1 MKKTMNKKKEL
12 IGALCFVALFGYMT
26 LLTTRL
32 NTGVKP
38 YTYTIVL
45 GGLLFSLMYLVRSAV
60 ALKKADKAEAAK
72 GETTTSGR
80 LKWVFITFGCAI
92 LYGLAFYYLGYII
105 STVVYVAL
113 FAYMV
118 NKDAKKWVYPLVGVV
133 LVVFLYFVFGRF
145 LNVMLPKGILNIG

>member
-1 MKKTMNKKKEL
+1 MNKNKKEL

-26 LLTTRL
+26 LLTSRL
-32 NTGVKP
+32 NAGVKP
-38 YTYTIVL
+38 YTFTIVL
-45 GGLLFSLMYLVRSAV
+45 GGLLFSLLYLVRSAV
-60 ALKKADKAEAAK
+60 ALMKANKAEVAEEK
-72 GETTTSGR
+72 TVPSGR

-105 STVVYVAL
+105 STVLYVTL
-113 FAYMV
+113 FAYLV
-118 NKDAKKWVYPLVGVV
+118 DKDAKKWVYPLVGVV